1 MAGKPDTP
9 DNELI
14 PADLRS
20 LRRRLLVWYESNR
33 RRLPWRET
41 RDPYRIWVSEVML
54 QQTQVKTALPY
65 YRRFLRQFPTLR
77 KLAAADLGDV
87 LKRWEGLGYY
97 ARARNLHRAAGIL
110 AVCSEGGIPDRWDG
124 FRALPGVGDYIAAAV
139 LSIAFDR
146 PHAVVDGNVKRVLA
160 RLLEMEAP
168 VNQTSS
174 HKIFQTE
181 ADRLLD
187 RRRPGDFN
195 QAVMELGALVC
206 TPALPN
212 CPICPLTRY
221 CAAHRGGTVTRF
233 PRRVASRPVPEVQ
246 IAAGVVFK
254 NGRVLITRRP
264 AQGLL
269 GGLWEFPGGKLR
281 TGETPSA
288 ACLREIKEEVNLDVT
303 IEEPLAQVRHAYS
316 HFRIHMHVFRCR
328 FTAGRVRLNGPT
340 DHRWVRIAD
349 IDRFAFPGANH
360 KFIPLLK
367 QHAAA
372 VKAAGGGGRST

>member
-1 MAGKPDTP
+1 MHDAQTR
-9 DNELI
+9 
-14 PADLRS
+14 RS
-20 LRRRLLVWYESNR
+20 TRSGPRIRGR
-33 RRLPWRET
+33 GAPTET
-41 RDPYRIWVSEVML
+41 
-54 QQTQVKTALPY
+54 
-65 YRRFLRQFPTLR
+65 
-77 KLAAADLGDV
+77 
-87 LKRWEGLGYY
+87 
-97 ARARNLHRAAGIL
+97 
-110 AVCSEGGIPDRWDG
+110 
-124 FRALPGVGDYIAAAV
+124 
-139 LSIAFDR
+139 
-146 PHAVVDGNVKRVLA
+146 
-160 RLLEMEAP
+160 
-168 VNQTSS
+168 
-174 HKIFQTE
+174 
-181 ADRLLD
+181 
-187 RRRPGDFN
+187 
-195 QAVMELGALVC
+195 
-206 TPALPN
+206 PN

-221 CAAHRGGTVTRF
+221 CAAHRGGTVTGF

-328 FTAGRVRLNGPT
+328 FTAGRVRRNGPT

-372 VKAAGGGGRST
+372 VKAARGGGRST

>member
-1 MAGKPDTP
+1 
-9 DNELI
+9 
-14 PADLRS
+14 
-20 LRRRLLVWYESNR
+20 
-33 RRLPWRET
+33 
-41 RDPYRIWVSEVML
+41 
-54 QQTQVKTALPY
+54 
-65 YRRFLRQFPTLR
+65 
-77 KLAAADLGDV
+77 
-87 LKRWEGLGYY
+87 
-97 ARARNLHRAAGIL
+97 
-110 AVCSEGGIPDRWDG
+110 
-124 FRALPGVGDYIAAAV
+124 
-139 LSIAFDR
+139 
-146 PHAVVDGNVKRVLA
+146 
-160 RLLEMEAP
+160 
-168 VNQTSS
+168 
-174 HKIFQTE
+174 
-181 ADRLLD
+181 
-187 RRRPGDFN
+187 
-195 QAVMELGALVC
+195 
-206 TPALPN
+206 
-212 CPICPLTRY
+212 
-221 CAAHRGGTVTRF
+221 
-233 PRRVASRPVPEVQ
+233 
-246 IAAGVVFK
+246 VFK

>member
-1 MAGKPDTP
+1 MLTP
-9 DNELI
+9 AEI
-14 PADLRS
+14 S
-20 LRRRLLVWYESNR
+20 GLRRRLLAWYESNR
-33 RRLPWRET
+33 RRLPWRGT
-41 RDPYRIWVSEVML
+41 RDPYRIWVSEAML
-54 QQTQVKTALPY
+54 QQTQVNTALPY
-65 YRRFLRQFPTLR
+65 YRRFLTQFPTLR

-87 LKRWEGLGYY
+87 LKCWEGLGYY
-97 ARARNLHRAAGIL
+97 ARARNLHRAVGMLTA
-110 AVCSEGGIPDRWDG
+110 CCGGRIPGRWDD

-160 RLLEMEAP
+160 RLLTMAAP
-168 VNQTSS
+168 TNQAAS
-174 HKIFQTE
+174 HKVFQAE

-187 RRRPGDFN
+187 QHRPGDFN

-206 TPALPN
+206 TPTSPN
-212 CPICPLTRY
+212 CPICPLIRF
-221 CAAHRGGTVTRF
+221 CAAHRGGTVARY

-246 IAAGVVFK
+246 IAVGVVFK

-264 AQGLL
+264 EQGLL

-281 TGETPSA
+281 KDESPAA
-288 ACLREIKEEVNLDVT
+288 ACVREIKEEVNLDVD

-328 FTAGRVRLNGPT
+328 FTAGRVRRNGPT

-349 IDRFAFPGANH
+349 IDRFAFPRANH
-360 KFIPLLK
+360 KFIPILK
-367 QHAAA
+367 QRT
-372 VKAAGGGGRST
+372 AGGKSTEGGERSA